1 MGERLSIPLMPLAIE
16 IYIIGEICD
25 ISRITLFL
33 IAFYKNIGN
42 IVLRFVIGY
51 YFKIHRSLK
60 RRTWLGNRWFAATQ
74 ERQGYMADKTIPR
87 PVQPKRKKVKV
98 LVPLAKKKKVKH
110 AKETDPLAL
119 YLKQISRYP
128 LLTAEE
134 EISIGA
140 KIQDARLQVRLLDE
154 SRLTSGLSDEAWAN
168 ERTQWE
174 RELIAIKNRM
184 ISSNLRLVVSIAKNY
199 QHRGLGLLDLIDE
212 GNIGLI
218 EAVERFDYTRGCR
231 FSTYGTWWIRQAIIK
246 SLADKGRVIRI
257 PIHMLN
263 TIKKCY
269 FVAKQ
274 LTQDLGRDPY
284 PEELAEKLGME
295 PKKVKEI
302 MKLSQETASLD
313 TTVDEDN
320 VTHLS
325 DLIKDEN
332 VVEPFEEVFSMA
344 LQDTLGDVLKNLSQ
358 REITII
364 KLRYGLNGE
373 GPRTLEETGK
383 LLGITRERVRQIQE
397 KAIQK
402 LKELQ
407 ELSAFQEES

>member
-1 MGERLSIPLMPLAIE
+1 MQS
-16 IYIIGEICD
+16 
-25 ISRITLFL
+25 
-33 IAFYKNIGN
+33 N
-42 IVLRFVIGY
+42 VLE
-51 YFKIHRSLK
+51 K
-60 RRTWLGNRWFAATQ
+60 AAP
-74 ERQGYMADKTIPR
+74 MKK
-87 PVQPKRKKVKV
+87 PKRTKPVLLQKKAKKPKV
-98 LVPLAKKKKVKH
+98 L
-110 AKETDPLAL
+110 KETDPLAL

-134 EISIGA
+134 EVELGGRIQGTRNAISA
-140 KIQDARLQVRLLDE
+140 LVSLKDETSPEYAEVKSQLQDREAELL
-154 SRLTSGLSDEAWAN
+154 AY
-168 ERTQWE
+168 
-174 RELIAIKNRM
+174 KHRM

-199 QHRGLGLLDLIDE
+199 QHRGLSLLDIIDE

-274 LTQDLGRDPY
+274 LTQDLGRDPHA
-284 PEELAEKLGME
+284 EELADKLGMDSR
-295 PKKVKEI
+295 KVKEI
-302 MKLSQETASLD
+302 MKLSQETTSLD
-313 TTVDEDN
+313 STVDEDN
-320 VTHLS
+320 VTHLA

-332 VVEPFEEVFSMA
+332 AVEPFEEVFCMTV
-344 LQDTLGDVLKNLSQ
+344 QDTLRDVLKSLNQ

-364 KLRYGLNGE
+364 TLRFGLNGE
-373 GPRTLEETGK
+373 GPLTLEETGK

-402 LKELQ
+402 LKELRRLD
-407 ELSAFQEES
+407 EFHEIN

>member
-1 MGERLSIPLMPLAIE
+1 MSDG
-16 IYIIGEICD
+16 
-25 ISRITLFL
+25 
-33 IAFYKNIGN
+33 AF
-42 IVLRFVIGY
+42 
-51 YFKIHRSLK
+51 
-60 RRTWLGNRWFAATQ
+60 
-74 ERQGYMADKTIPR
+74 PR
-87 PVQPKRKKVKV
+87 PVQPKRKNAKMVPV
-98 LVPLAKKKKVKH
+98 LKRKKPKH

-128 LLTAEE
+128 LLTADE
-134 EISIGA
+134 EISIGE
-140 KIQDARLQVRLLDE
+140 KIQKARARVRELDE
-154 SRLTSGLSDEAWAN
+154 VRVSLAAEEESWRNDRDT
-168 ERTQWE
+168 WE
-174 RELIAIKNRM
+174 RELVGSKNRM

-199 QHRGLGLLDLIDE
+199 QHRGLTLLDLIDE

-274 LTQDLGRDPY
+274 LTQELGRDPN
-284 PEELAEKLGME
+284 PEELAEKLGMDS
-295 PKKVKEI
+295 KKVKEI

-325 DLIKDEN
+325 DLIKDES
-332 VVEPFEEVFSMA
+332 VTEPFEEVFSMA
-344 LQDTLGDVLKNLSQ
+344 LQDTLGDVLKNLSD

-364 KLRYGLNGE
+364 QLRYGLNGE

-407 ELSAFQEES
+407 ELSEYRGGF

>member
-1 MGERLSIPLMPLAIE
+1 MSDG
-16 IYIIGEICD
+16 
-25 ISRITLFL
+25 
-33 IAFYKNIGN
+33 AF
-42 IVLRFVIGY
+42 
-51 YFKIHRSLK
+51 
-60 RRTWLGNRWFAATQ
+60 
-74 ERQGYMADKTIPR
+74 PR
-87 PVQPKRKKVKV
+87 PVQPKRKKAKK
-98 LVPLAKKKKVKH
+98 LVPLLKRKKPKH

-128 LLTAEE
+128 LLTADE
-134 EISIGA
+134 EISIGE
-140 KIQDARLQVRLLDE
+140 KIQKARARVRELDE
-154 SRLTSGLSDEAWAN
+154 TRASLGPEDEAW
-168 ERTQWE
+168 RSDRDLWD
-174 RELIAIKNRM
+174 RELVGSKNRM

-199 QHRGLGLLDLIDE
+199 QHRGLTLLDLIDE

-274 LTQDLGRDPY
+274 LTQELGRDPN
-284 PEELAEKLGME
+284 PEELAEKLGMDS
-295 PKKVKEI
+295 KKVKEI

-332 VVEPFEEVFSMA
+332 VTEPFEEVFSMA
-344 LQDTLGDVLKNLSQ
+344 LQDTLGDVLKNLSD

-364 KLRYGLNGE
+364 QLRYGLNGE

-383 LLGITRERVRQIQE
+383 VLGITRERVRQIQE

-407 ELSAFQEES
+407 ELSEYRGSF

>member
-1 MGERLSIPLMPLAIE
+1 MIE
-16 IYIIGEICD
+16 AVSEKQ
-25 ISRITLFL
+25 
-33 IAFYKNIGN
+33 AP
-42 IVLRFVIGY
+42 
-51 YFKIHRSLK
+51 H
-60 RRTWLGNRWFAATQ
+60 
-74 ERQGYMADKTIPR
+74 
-87 PVQPKRKKVKV
+87 KRKIKST
-98 LVPLAKKKKVKH
+98 LPLKKPKKAKPVR
-110 AKETDPLAL
+110 ETDPLAL
-119 YLKQISRYP
+119 YLKQISRYT
-128 LLTAEE
+128 LLTGEEELSLGERIQKSRHALAALDALRASEGIAEE
-134 EISIGA
+134 AYRGE
-140 KIQDARLQVRLLDE
+140 RLVQETELL
-154 SRLTSGLSDEAWAN
+154 GC
-168 ERTQWE
+168 
-174 RELIAIKNRM
+174 KNRM

-199 QHRGLGLLDLIDE
+199 QHRGLSLLDIIDE

-274 LTQDLGRDPY
+274 LTQELGRDPN
-284 PEELAEKLGME
+284 PEELANKLGME

-320 VTHLS
+320 VTHLA
-325 DLIKDEN
+325 DLIKDESA
-332 VVEPFEEVFSMA
+332 VEPFEEVFSMT
-344 LQDTLGDVLKNLSQ
+344 LQDTLGNVLKNLNQ

-364 KLRYGLNGE
+364 TLRYGLNGE
-373 GPRTLEETGK
+373 GPLTLEETGK

-402 LKELQ
+402 LKDLQ
-407 ELSAFQEES
+407 QLSEYQEVM